1 MSFDSIGGANAIKD
15 ILAGLSGIGGA
26 QIGVPE
32 SIGPRVWG
40 YVTVGSMIILPGTP
54 GSTDRDTHYMATL
67 AYRLDDNEGTA
78 EATLMGL
85 VDEFLDKLKSGTPTF
100 AAGDI
105 MSSHAGWVE
114 VTDYSEATREVLTL
128 GAVSGQSVNNSA
140 SKASFTINATV
151 TVGGAFIT
159 TVSTKGGT
167 TGILYGGGAFS
178 QDRNLILNDILNVTV
193 TLTAAAS

>member
-67 AYRLDDNEGTA
+67 AYRLDDNEATA
-78 EATLMGL
+78 DDPDGPGRRIPGQAEDRLYAHDRGAHHGR
-85 VDEFLDKLKSGTPTF
+85 LDRPG
-100 AAGDI
+100 
-105 MSSHAGWVE
+105 
-114 VTDYSEATREVLTL
+114 R
-128 GAVSGQSVNNSA
+128 
-140 SKASFTINATV
+140 
-151 TVGGAFIT
+151 
-159 TVSTKGGT
+159 
-167 TGILYGGGAFS
+167 
-178 QDRNLILNDILNVTV
+178 
-193 TLTAAAS
+193 